1 MTCSAT
7 QSIAPQKKEWIASSQ
22 ALLAMT
28 WFDYQTAE
36 GSKNDLPVGQFEQ
49 ILLHHLLIG
58 YLSAP
63 FQLSEVCNTARQFF
77 PASQSGRTKIQIENA
92 MCSSSTQI
100 RGDTECDKNERLI
113 TAMGSRLAITFSF
126 R

>member
-1 MTCSAT
+1 MTCSAK

-36 GSKNDLPVGQFEQ
+36 GSKNDLSSGSSNRSCS
-49 ILLHHLLIG
+49 II

-92 MCSSSTQI
+92 ICSSSTQI

-113 TAMGSRLAITFSF
+113 MAMGSRLAIPFSF